1 MSKNSIYEKIEES
14 GRLEAEKILTEGTKK
29 AQELHDSIISEMMI
43 RIDELKKNAKIKN
56 DDAFKSQITSS
67 EQTAKQTLLAHKKNL
82 IHSLFLDVLNKLL
95 SFDDDNLKNYVVN
108 KIKHASIE
116 GNEIIRV
123 NEKDYKRYSKVFSL
137 KDSSLTKLNEIL
149 GENYNLKLSNES
161 VDISGGFIIEG
172 KNFDIDYSFESCL
185 KELEEEMEQELAV
198 VLFEKDG
205 E

>member
-82 IHSLFLDVLNKLL
+82 IHSLFLEVLNKLL

-108 KIKHASIE
+108 RIKQASIE

-123 NEKDYKRYSKVFSL
+123 NEKDYKCYSKVFSL

-149 GENYNLKLSNES
+149 GENYNLKLSNEP

>member
-1 MSKNSIYEKIEES
+1 MSENSIYEKIEES

-95 SFDDDNLKNYVVN
+95 CL
-108 KIKHASIE
+108 
-116 GNEIIRV
+116 II
-123 NEKDYKRYSKVFSL
+123 S
-137 KDSSLTKLNEIL
+137 
-149 GENYNLKLSNES
+149 
-161 VDISGGFIIEG
+161 
-172 KNFDIDYSFESCL
+172 
-185 KELEEEMEQELAV
+185 
-198 VLFEKDG
+198 
-205 E
+205 